1 MTAIVTA
8 ATMAARF
15 DEHQRAA
22 YEAILG
28 EAKAALFGPRDPS
41 APPQGKVLALMAA
54 GGAGKTEVAL
64 AVVRGLIEHAEQA
77 KARREAAHAQA
88 QAAAHAQAEAAVRQ
102 AQERARAN
110 PQTPPRA
117 RPPQPSWDD
126 PFEDV
131 KWAPEDATPP
141 PQWRRP
147 ESATERKA
155 REKAEREA
163 AEMQALRDITVS
175 FADDE

>member
-1 MTAIVTA
+1 MNEIVTA

-77 KARREAAHAQA
+77 KARREAANAQA

-110 PQTPPRA
+110 PQTPPRPRA
-117 RPPQPSWDD
+117 EPSWDE
-126 PFEDV
+126 PAADV
-131 KWAPEDATPP
+131 KWAPEDAPPP